1 MARLT
6 VKYESKAHK
15 IFEAPSKYMDKDVIA
30 IAYESKING
39 TLYRFY
45 ALNSVARYAMDYCE
59 CPVEAIER
67 AKERGEDLHWAN
79 QTSACLLRRTPTQQI
94 AFLQKH
100 GDEIKFHGKIFEIV
114 PTPNNNISL
123 KEK

>member
-45 ALNSVARYAMDYCE
+45 ALGSVARYAMDYCE

-79 QTSACLLRRTPTQQI
+79 QKSSMITSYERPQQI
-94 AFLQKH
+94 SFLQKH
-100 GDEIKFHGKIFEIV
+100 GDKIKFHGKIFEIV
-114 PTPNNNISL
+114 PTANHNISL